1 MKEKESEQ
9 TKIISPI
16 ILFDGVCNYCNSMVN
31 FVIRHDKKK
40 IFRFAPL
47 QSEAGQKLLE
57 QYGLAGIRFDSF
69 VLIKD
74 GVAYQKSTAGLIA
87 WSHLPWYMQYMKIFW
102 LVPKFLRDKVY
113 DFIAANRYK
122 WFGKKESCMIPN
134 DDVRSRFLS

>member
-1 MKEKESEQ
+1 
-9 TKIISPI
+9 
-16 ILFDGVCNYCNSMVN
+16 MVN
-31 FVIRHDKKK
+31 FVIRNDKKK

-47 QSEAGQKLLE
+47 QSGAGQKLLE
-57 QYGLAGIRFDSF
+57 QYGLAGKNFDSF

-122 WFGKKESCMIPN
+122 WFGKKETCMIPT
-134 DDVRSRFLS
+134 DDVKSRFLQ

>member
-1 MKEKESEQ
+1 
-9 TKIISPI
+9 
-16 ILFDGVCNYCNSMVN
+16 MVN

-40 IFRFAPL
+40 IFRFAAL

-57 QYGLAGIRFDSF
+57 EYGLAGKNFDSF

-74 GVAYQKSTAGLIA
+74 GVAYQKSTAGLVA

-102 LVPKFLRDKVY
+102 LVPKFLRDRVY

-122 WFGKKESCMIPN
+122 WFGKKESCMIPS